1 MSSAEKPLWKKRR
14 TLDRY
19 DRLLRIAAP
28 SYAVGRTRVL
38 SFPPRREED
47 PVHIEERIDAE
58 LAAAESRL
66 SKIRDTAAAD
76 FENLAER
83 YQRFVEITEKIL
95 SDPRAGYLQK
105 LADRFDNSELKRS
118 QTRIGYFGELRF
130 RYTSRFPASVTL
142 SLALTHDSTVR
153 NVFVTYDVEILPI
166 FMNYERHDELS
177 FPIDAFDFDQAFQWV
192 DDKIV
197 QFVRAYMELQFAE
210 QYQKENLVTDP
221 VVGVRFSKI
230 HAHGEETY
238 KGTTYYFLTGDSH
251 TLFKDNPE
259 RFVSV

>member
-1 MSSAEKPLWKKRR
+1 MN
-14 TLDRY
+14 
-19 DRLLRIAAP
+19 
-28 SYAVGRTRVL
+28 
-38 SFPPRREED
+38 
-47 PVHIEERIDAE
+47 IEARIDAE
-58 LAAAESRL
+58 LVAAEDRL
-66 SKIRDTAAAD
+66 SSIRGKATAD
-76 FENLAER
+76 YENLAER
-83 YQRFVEITEKIL
+83 YRQFVGITEKLL

-105 LADRFDNSELKRS
+105 LADRFDNSELKRT
-118 QTRIGYFGELRF
+118 QTRVGLLGELRF
-130 RYTSRFPASVTL
+130 RYTANFPASVTL

-177 FPIDAFDFDQAFQWV
+177 FPIDAFDFDKAFDWV

-197 QFVRAYMELQFAE
+197 QFVRSYMELQFAE

-230 HAHGEETY
+230 HAHSQETY
-238 KGTTYYFLTGDSH
+238 KGTTFHFLTEDSA
-251 TLFKDNPE
+251 TLFTDSPE